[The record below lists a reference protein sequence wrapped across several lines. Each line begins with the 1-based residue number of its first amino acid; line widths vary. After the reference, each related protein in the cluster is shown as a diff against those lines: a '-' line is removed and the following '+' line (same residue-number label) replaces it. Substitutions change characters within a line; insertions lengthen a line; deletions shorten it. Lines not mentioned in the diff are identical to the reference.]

1 MKTGPNLEIRDLM
14 KIFYFKW
21 KIFQIYR
28 KVSCS
33 NIKVYRLERKK
44 KTDLHQDKF
53 KNKF

>member
-1 MKTGPNLEIRDLM
+1 MKTNIEIRDLM

-28 KVSCS
+28 KLSCYLYKS
-33 NIKVYRLERKK
+33 IPREKE